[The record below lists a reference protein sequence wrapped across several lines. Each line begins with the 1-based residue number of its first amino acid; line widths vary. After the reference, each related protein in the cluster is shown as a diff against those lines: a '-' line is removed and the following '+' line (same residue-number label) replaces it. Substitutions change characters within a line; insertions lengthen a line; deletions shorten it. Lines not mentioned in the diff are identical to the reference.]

1 MTENP
6 GVWSPIEQERLCA
19 LNAYHILDTP
29 AEKSFDNLVKLAT
42 QIFNMPIAF
51 ISLIDERRQWFKSSI
66 GLGATEM
73 NRHDSFCEHTI
84 EGTDVMEVCDTWDDR
99 RFNDFA
105 VVTGE
110 PHIRYYAGA
119 PLIDDEGY
127 ALGSLCVADTKPH
140 QLTELQKDI
149 LRNLAEQVMVHLKL
163 KKKDQ
168 EIAANAIRM
177 EETKKVENDRMK
189 LSFVASKINNAVVIN
204 DANNLVTWVNAAFE
218 KITGFTL
225 EDVKGKR
232 LGDLII
238 GPKTDMELL
247 DEVRRLT
254 AKRQSFTIDMLA
266 YRKDKREI
274 WLSVYNTVVLD
285 EEGNVDSEIEIII
298 DITDK
303 KKAEEELLV
312 LSLVASKTNT
322 GVSIQDKEGRTTWVN
337 KSLERMTGYTMK
349 ELRGHQMGNIMSPN
363 FYDQELIETSRDKS
377 KNNQSYSI
385 EVLGEKKDGTPIWF
399 SISNTPILN
408 SRGMVERQIDLISDI
423 TQRKQV
429 EKETIEAKEQALKLS
444 QAKAMFLSVMSHEIR
459 TPLNAVIGMT
469 HLLLDN
475 DPKISQIDD
484 LNILKFSGENL
495 LHIINNIL
503 DFTKIETGKMELEIF
518 PFSLK
523 TLANDIINSL
533 QVNVKKNSN
542 QLKLSFDTN
551 IPAQVSGDKNRLYQI
566 LMNFLGNAIKFTD
579 NGTVQLSIQLL
590 EEAENETVV
599 RFEVQDNGIGIP
611 KDKQQYIFETF
622 TQAKTDISRKYGG
635 TGLGLAIT
643 KKLLD
648 MFNSEIRVDSTEG
661 EGTTFSFDVRFS
673 RTHEKSLASVL
684 GPEMSVFIGKKILVV
699 DDNEINILIAKR
711 ILSKWGLEIDAA
723 INGYEAIDK
732 IMSVHY
738 DLVFMDIKMPG
749 IDGFETTGIIR
760 DISDPYY
767 KEVPIIALTAST
779 LKNDHY
785 RFMECGMNGHVLK
798 PFNPEEIKQLLSGF
812 LSVEK
817 ADYQH

>member
-1 MTENP
+1 MHENP
-6 GVWSPIEQERLCA
+6 GVLLPNEQDRLNA
-19 LNAYHILDTP
+19 LDAYHILDTG
-29 AEKSFDNLVKLAT
+29 AEDSFDNLVKLAT

-51 ISLIDERRQWFKSSI
+51 ISLIDEKRQWFKSSI
-66 GLGATEM
+66 GLNDQEM
-73 NRHDSFCEHTI
+73 HRKNSFCEQTI
-84 EGTDVMEVCDTWDDR
+84 EGPDVMEVCDTLQDS
-99 RFNDFA
+99 RFSNYASVRQAPF
-105 VVTGE
+105 V
-110 PHIRYYAGA
+110 RYYAGT
-119 PLIDDEGY
+119 PLINEDGF
-127 ALGSLCVADTKPH
+127 ALGTLCVADLIPRE
-140 QLTELQKDI
+140 LTDIQKDI
-149 LRNLAEQVMVHLKL
+149 LRNLAKEVMVHLTL
-163 KKKDQ
+163 KKKEQ
-168 EIAANAIRM
+168 EIAANVTRL
-177 EETKKVENDRMK
+177 EETKKVESERMK
-189 LSFVASKINNAVVIN
+189 MSFVANKINNAIVIN
-204 DANNLVTWVNAAFE
+204 DPDNLVTWVNSAFE

-254 AKRQSFTIDMLA
+254 KQRQSFTIDMLA
-266 YRKDKREI
+266 YRKDKKEI
-274 WLSVYNTVVLD
+274 WLSVYNSVVLD
-285 EEGNVDSEIEIII
+285 EDGNVDSEIEIII

-303 KKAEEELLV
+303 KRAEEELMV

-337 KSLERMTGYTMK
+337 KSLEKMTGYTLK
-349 ELRGHQMGNIMSPN
+349 ELRGHQMGNIVSPN
-363 FYDQELIETSRDKS
+363 FYDQELIQSSRNKS

-408 SRGMVERQIDLISDI
+408 SKGMVERQIDLISDI
-423 TQRKQV
+423 TQRKQI
-429 EKETIEAKEQALKLS
+429 EKGMIEAKEQALKLS
-444 QAKAMFLSVMSHEIR
+444 QAKEMFLSVMSHEIR

-484 LNILKFSGENL
+484 LNILRFSGENL
-495 LHIINNIL
+495 LHIINDIL

-533 QVNVKKNSN
+533 QVSVKKNSN
-542 QLKLSFDTN
+542 QLKLLFDPN

-579 NGTVQLSIQLL
+579 KGQVQLRIKLV
-590 EEAENETVV
+590 EENDNEAVI
-599 RFEVQDNGIGIP
+599 RFQIEDNGIGIP
-611 KDKQQYIFETF
+611 KDKQGYIFETF

-643 KKLLD
+643 KKLLE
-648 MFNSEIRVDSTEG
+648 MFNSEIKVDSIEG
-661 EGTTFSFDVRFS
+661 KGTTFTFDMRFN
-673 RTHEKSLASVL
+673 RTHEKSLAAAL

-711 ILSKWGLEIDAA
+711 ILSKWGLEIDSA

-732 IMSVHY
+732 IMGMHY

-785 RFMECGMNGHVLK
+785 KFMECGMNGHVLK

-812 LSVEK
+812 LSEK
-817 ADYQH
+817 IEN

>member
-1 MTENP
+1 MLQNS
-6 GVWSPIEQERLCA
+6 GVLSNHEHDRLCA
-19 LNAYHILDTP
+19 LHAYHILDTP
-29 AEKSFDNLVKLAT
+29 AESSFDNLVNLAT

-51 ISLIDERRQWFKSSI
+51 ISLIDEKRQWFKSSI
-66 GLGATEM
+66 GLNDKEM
-73 NRHDSFCEHTI
+73 PREASFCEHTI
-84 EGTDVMEVCDTWDDR
+84 GGTDIMEVCDTLLDN
-99 RFNDFA
+99 RFSTYGI
-105 VVTGE
+105 VTEE
-110 PHIRYYAGA
+110 PFVRYYAGA
-119 PLIDDEGY
+119 PLIDEDGF
-127 ALGSLCVADTKPH
+127 ALGTLCVADSKPNE
-140 QLTELQKDI
+140 LSDLQKDI
-149 LRNLAEQVMVHLKL
+149 LRNLAKEVMVHIKL
-163 KKKDQ
+163 KKKEQ
-168 EIAANAIRM
+168 EIAANALRL
-177 EETKKVENDRMK
+177 EETKKLESDRMK

-204 DANNLVTWVNAAFE
+204 DSNNLVTWVNAAFE

-232 LGDLII
+232 LSDLIT

-254 AKRQSFTIDMLA
+254 EKRQSFTIDMLA

-274 WLSVYNTVVLD
+274 WVSLYNTVVLD
-285 EEGNVDSEIEIII
+285 EEGNVDAEIEIII

-303 KKAEEELLV
+303 KKAEEELML
-312 LSLVASKTNT
+312 LSLVASKTDT

-349 ELRGHQMGNIMSPN
+349 ELRGHQMGNILSPN
-363 FYDQELIETSRDKS
+363 FYDQDLIEESRNKS
-377 KNNQSYSI
+377 LNSQSYSI

-429 EKETIEAKEQALKLS
+429 EKEMIEAKEQALKLS
-444 QAKAMFLSVMSHEIR
+444 QAKQMFLSVMSHEIR

-484 LNILKFSGENL
+484 LNILRFSGENL
-495 LHIINNIL
+495 LHIINDIL

-523 TLANDIINSL
+523 TLANDIIHSL

-542 QLKLSFDTN
+542 ELRLIFDQN

-579 NGTVQLSIQLL
+579 KGLVQLRIQLI
-590 EEAENETVV
+590 EENDSEAVI
-599 RFEVQDNGIGIP
+599 RFEVEDNGIGIP

-648 MFNSEIRVDSTEG
+648 MFNSEITVESTEG
-661 EGTTFSFDVRFS
+661 KGTTFSFDMRFS
-673 RTHEKSLASVL
+673 RTHEQSLASAL

-732 IMSVHY
+732 IMTIHY

-749 IDGFETTGIIR
+749 LDGFETAGIIR
-760 DISDPYY
+760 DISGLYY

-785 RFMECGMNGHVLK
+785 KFKECGMNGHVLK

-812 LSVEK
+812 LSAETLESQ
-817 ADYQH
+817 Y